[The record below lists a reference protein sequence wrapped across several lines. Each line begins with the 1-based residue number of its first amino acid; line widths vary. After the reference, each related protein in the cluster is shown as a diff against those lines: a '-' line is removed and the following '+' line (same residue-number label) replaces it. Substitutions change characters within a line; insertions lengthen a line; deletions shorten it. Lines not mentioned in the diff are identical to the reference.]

1 MKNILYFE
9 CDLESHW
16 SSSDNRE
23 VSFHIDSWLG
33 TFTED
38 TTDLLNI
45 VKEPYVPQKG
55 DKIYFL
61 PEVSIPRVKF
71 KNVSL
76 EYGIKTVRD
85 SAQANVFFGCSKSA
99 HHMTDT
105 KWAYSL
111 PVTELKA
118 FIELIAHRL
127 EEHTVDKIETALEF
141 YDNDTV
147 AISWTIMNNIHGALS
162 STTCSKYS
170 KRLVTIDDAYK
181 EEFEHLQS
189 IKIYDESSVIDILNG
204 EEATV
209 IDKDM
214 FEHIREM
221 FKSSDRD
228 NHVLAMEIM
237 ANSKYTES
245 LIYLELLF
253 YFYANR
259 IADINSKNHVNFKSL
274 VSYLGKNMRY
284 LNTDI
289 DEVVDSLVKKDQFTP
304 NKLEIVM
311 EYLSGDIQNTGD
323 SKYFTVKT
331 ITVHPDHIAQLGSN
345 YTYEV
350 QADYVGPELP
360 VELDEEDRH
369 DEEERVSV
377 QNEILISEEDDE
389 LLGEAFARL
398 ERKELKSELI
408 ALEEESNEPETSS
421 LEITI
426 GLEPV
431 SNNNQITQTNESN
444 DIDWF

>member
-1 MKNILYFE
+1 MKNILHFD

-16 SSSDNRE
+16 SS
-23 VSFHIDSWLG
+23 
-33 TFTED
+33 TD
-38 TTDLLNI
+38 TTEVNFNIQSWFGSFTDDSKDLLNI
-45 VKEPYVPQKG
+45 VKEPYIPQQG

-61 PEVSIPRVKF
+61 PEVSVPRVKF
-71 KNVSL
+71 KNVSV

-85 SAQANVFFGCSKSA
+85 VKQANVFFGCSKSS
-99 HHMTDT
+99 HYMTDS
-105 KWAYSL
+105 KWAYKL
-111 PVTELKA
+111 PVSELLQ
-118 FIELIAHRL
+118 FIELIVHRL
-127 EEHTVDKIETALEF
+127 DEHTKAKIETALEF
-141 YDNDTV
+141 YDNDVV
-147 AISWTIMNNIHGALS
+147 AISWTIMNNIHGALP
-162 STTCSKYS
+162 STTGSRYS
-170 KRLVTIDDAYK
+170 ERILTIDDDHK

-189 IKIYDESSVIDILNG
+189 LKIYDESSVIDILNG

-214 FEHIREM
+214 FDHIREM
-221 FKSSDRD
+221 FKSSDTD

-253 YFYANR
+253 YFHANR

-284 LNTDI
+284 LHTDI
-289 DEVVDSLVKKDQFTP
+289 DNVVDSLIAKDQFSP
-304 NKLEIVM
+304 DKLEIVM
-311 EYLSGDIQNTGD
+311 EYLSEDIQNTGD

-331 ITVHPDHIAQLGSN
+331 ITVHPDHIANLGSN

-350 QADYVGPELP
+350 QADYVGPEKDIDLA
-360 VELDEEDRH
+360 

-377 QNEILISEEDDE
+377 QDEILISEEDDE

-398 ERKELKSELI
+398 ERKELKAELI
-408 ALEEESNEPETSS
+408 ALEEASDDTEVTLETELLSTNPQ
-421 LEITI
+421 TI
-426 GLEPV
+426 
-431 SNNNQITQTNESN
+431 TNEST

>member
-16 SSSDNRE
+16 SSTDNGE
-23 VSFHIDSWLG
+23 VNFHIQSWLG

-118 FIELIAHRL
+118 FIEIIAHRL

-141 YDNDTV
+141 YDNDVV

-170 KRLVTIDDAYK
+170 KRLVIIDDDFK

-189 IKIYDESSVIDILNG
+189 LKIYDESSVIDILNG
-204 EEATV
+204 EEAAV

-228 NHVLAMEIM
+228 NWVLAMEIM

-253 YFYANR
+253 YFNANR
-259 IADINSKNHVNFKSL
+259 IADVNSKNHVNFKSL
-274 VSYLGKNMRY
+274 VSYLGKNMKY
-284 LNTDI
+284 LHTDI
-289 DEVVDSLVKKDQFTP
+289 DDVVDSLIKKNQFTP
-304 NKLEIVM
+304 DKLEIIM

-331 ITVHPDHIAQLGSN
+331 ITVHPDHIADLGSN

-350 QADYVGPELP
+350 QADYVGPEKDID
-360 VELDEEDRH
+360 LD

-398 ERKELKSELI
+398 ERKELKDELI
-408 ALEEESNEPETSS
+408 ALEEASNDTEVTLKTE
-421 LEITI
+421 L
-426 GLEPV
+426 L
-431 SNNNQITQTNESN
+431 SNNHQITQTNESN

>member
-1 MKNILYFE
+1 MKNILHFD

-16 SSSDNRE
+16 SSNDTSE
-23 VSFHIDSWLG
+23 VSFNIQSWFGSFTDDSR
-33 TFTED
+33 
-38 TTDLLNI
+38 DLLNI
-45 VKEPYVPQKG
+45 VKEPYVPQQG

-71 KNVSL
+71 KNISL

-85 SAQANVFFGCSKSA
+85 ISQANIFFGCSKSA
-99 HHMTDT
+99 HSMTDS
-105 KWAYSL
+105 KWAYKL
-111 PVTELKA
+111 PTTELLQ
-118 FIELIAHRL
+118 FIELIVHRL
-127 EEHTVDKIETALEF
+127 DNHTKDKLETALEF
-141 YDNDTV
+141 YDNDVV

-162 STTCSKYS
+162 GTTGSKYS
-170 KRLVTIDDAYK
+170 ERILTIDDAYK

-209 IDKDM
+209 IDKNM

-221 FKSSDRD
+221 FNSSDRD
-228 NHVLAMEIM
+228 NWVLAMEIM

-253 YFYANR
+253 YFYSNR
-259 IADINSKNHVNFKSL
+259 ISDINTKNHVNFKSL

-284 LNTDI
+284 LHTDI
-289 DEVVDSLVKKDQFTP
+289 DNVVDSLIAKDQFIP
-304 NKLEIVM
+304 DKLEIVM
-311 EYLSGDIQNTGD
+311 EYLSGDIQSTGD

-331 ITVHPDHIAQLGSN
+331 ITVHPDHIANLGSN
-345 YTYEV
+345 FTYEV
-350 QADYVGPELP
+350 QADYINPEKDID
-360 VELDEEDRH
+360 LD

-398 ERKELKSELI
+398 ERKELKDELI
-408 ALEEESNEPETSS
+408 ASEEDIAHELYGVDNDNIEVTLKTE
-421 LEITI
+421 L
-426 GLEPV
+426 L
-431 SNNNQITQTNESN
+431 SNNHQITQTNEST

>member
-16 SSSDNRE
+16 SSTDNTE

-45 VKEPYVPQKG
+45 VKEPYLPQKG

-118 FIELIAHRL
+118 FIEIIAHRL

-141 YDNDTV
+141 YDNDVV

-162 STTCSKYS
+162 GTTCSKYS

-181 EEFEHLQS
+181 EEFENLQS

-228 NHVLAMEIM
+228 NWVLAMEIM

-253 YFYANR
+253 YFNANR

-304 NKLEIVM
+304 DKLEIVM

-331 ITVHPDHIAQLGSN
+331 ITVHPDHIANLGSN

-350 QADYVGPELP
+350 QTDYVGPEKDID
-360 VELDEEDRH
+360 LD

-398 ERKELKSELI
+398 ERKELKDELI
-408 ALEEESNEPETSS
+408 ALEEASNDTEVTLKTE
-421 LEITI
+421 L
-426 GLEPV
+426 L
-431 SNNNQITQTNESN
+431 SNNHQITQTNESN